1 MERPDLVVA
10 VSVIVFRY
18 SFGYY
23 EVLMRLF
30 ATYSILNCRDPDQ
43 SHVNESLFWNVRMVL
58 SPIFLF
64 LYLHLT

>member
-1 MERPDLVVA
+1 MERPDLVVV
-10 VSVIVFRY
+10 VSIIVFLY

-43 SHVNESLFWNVRMVL
+43 SHVNESLF
-58 SPIFLF
+58 
-64 LYLHLT
+64 